1 MENPKDP
8 SADIQRIKEMVD
20 LLNIRSSSEDKL
32 NKQLEQQI
40 EKSKEL
46 FELTQ
51 KNGDEKKNHLE
62 YTLDLIDNENKILET
77 KRLIAEKQLESLEST
92 KEENK
97 EQIEQIKNSL
107 KELDIRK
114 QDLANQKDK
123 TKLSNDYASSI
134 SNAFKSMTGIG
145 GQSKTLLGQMIQMKG
160 QGGSLTEAFAASV
173 KNISQMITVTNILA
187 AAVDGIIGQT
197 KKLFFEM
204 DTAFSNFE
212 KTAGGVDA
220 FKGRIEDL
228 RSSNVEYALSIGD
241 AAQAFSDLK
250 VNFAGFAGV
259 SKDTQNAL
267 AATTAQ
273 MTKLGVSSSE
283 TIKIQ
288 NMLVKGFQMTGQQAG
303 DLQKQ
308 LMATAKAMG
317 LPMQKVVGDFAN
329 ASNALRAQGSNM
341 QKVFLDLQNQS
352 KNLGIEFSKLQKIT
366 EQFDTFEGA
375 ADSAGKLNAI
385 LGGDYLNSLD
395 LLNADEG
402 ERVRLMQEAL
412 QASNKSYEAMS
423 KQEKMAT
430 AQALGLENVTE
441 LQQLMNNSVE
451 QGTIEALNKA
461 QAEKELAQS
470 VQDVTTMQEKLTAIM
485 AQFAIVM
492 IPVLDVVKS
501 LMTEF
506 AEAMKKQESFRN
518 VIFGLIIAFTALFVV
533 LKGAAIIGGIISGFT
548 NFKQTLSG
556 TKKPVEEAG
565 EGISSAI
572 KNVGRAAAISAKGL
586 LALGGA
592 VLLIGGG
599 IALAATGLAQLVMA
613 FSGLGDAA
621 WPAAAAV
628 VGFTLAFALLIV
640 IMVKLAPFA
649 VAAAAGMFAIAGAA
663 LLMSGAIA
671 LASVGLGFI
680 IKAISELV
688 KSITE
693 LFNALSK
700 ADAANI
706 TKSFDALFDSLSLT
720 RIGKLA
726 AFAKAADGV
735 ADSIAGINK
744 NLTEMIAKMAIVSAM
759 NFITGQTK
767 ATTAATPTVNS
778 STSVSPL
785 NISATPSIAA
795 TAASTNTVSAA
806 NASTNSGQ
814 TNLIPVAIYIDS
826 KKVGEILD
834 PRVKQTIQD
843 SLKKIN
849 TRMVPV

>member
-1 MENPKDP
+1 MTDPKDP
-8 SADIQRIKEMVD
+8 KNSSNLNT
-20 LLNIRSSSEDKL
+20 LLENALLDEEKL
-32 NKQLEQQI
+32 NKILKKQI
-40 EKSKEL
+40 EQSERL

-62 YTLDLIDNENKILET
+62 YTEDLIQNEEKILRT
-77 KRLIAEKQLESLEST
+77 RTLILEKQLESLDLT
-92 KEENK
+92 KQENVEK
-97 EQIEQIKNSL
+97 AKGIE
-107 KELDIRK
+107 KELQELNIKK
-114 QDLANQKDK
+114 QQLAVDQGKSKVSKDFA
-123 TKLSNDYASSI
+123 NSI
-134 SNAFKSMTGIG
+134 SNSFQSMTGIG
-145 GQSKTLLGQMIQMKG
+145 AQSNTLLGKMIQMKG
-160 QGGSLTEAFAASV
+160 QGGSFAESFSAAA
-173 KNISQMITVTNILA
+173 KNISLSLTPANLLA

-204 DTAFSNFE
+204 DEAFSQFE

-220 FKGRIEDL
+220 FKGRIEEL

-241 AAQAFSDLK
+241 AAKAYQDLK
-250 VNFAGFAGV
+250 VGFAGFAGV
-259 SKDTQNAL
+259 SEKTQDQL
-267 AATTAQ
+267 AQTTAT
-273 MTKLGVSSSE
+273 MSKLGVSSAE

-317 LPMQKVVGDFAN
+317 LPMQKVVSDFAN
-329 ASNALRAQGSNM
+329 ASNSMRAHGSNM

-402 ERVRLMQEAL
+402 ERIRLMQEAL
-412 QASNKSYEAMS
+412 QASNKSFDAMS

-430 AQALGLENVTE
+430 AQALGLENATE
-441 LQQLMNNSVE
+441 LQQLMNNEVE
-451 QGTIEALNKA
+451 QGTVEALNKA

-470 VQDVTTMQEKLTAIM
+470 VEDVTTMQEKLTAIM

-492 IPVLDVVKS
+492 IPVLDTIKS
-501 LMTEF
+501 ILTQIAQWMNKSEG
-506 AEAMKKQESFRN
+506 FRN
-518 VIFGLIIAFTALFVV
+518 VIFGLIGVFAALFIV
-533 LKGAAIIGGIISGFT
+533 LKGASIIGGIIGGFRNFKETITGAKKPIEDAGSGFA
-548 NFKQTLSG
+548 NA
-556 TKKPVEEAG
+556 VE
-565 EGISSAI
+565 
-572 KNVGRAAAISAKGL
+572 KVGKAAAGSAKGL
-586 LALGGA
+586 LAFGTAILM
-592 VLLIGGG
+592 IGGG
-599 IALAATGLAQLVMA
+599 IALAALGLAQLVMA

-628 VGFTLAFALLIV
+628 VGFTLAFGLMMIGLLAIAPVAAPAVGIMLAVGAAALMMGGGVGL
-640 IMVKLAPFA
+640 
-649 VAAAAGMFAIAGAA
+649 AAAGIGFM
-663 LLMSGAIA
+663 
-671 LASVGLGFI
+671 VG
-680 IKAISELV
+680 KVSELV

-700 ADAANI
+700 ADPANI
-706 TKSFDALFDSLSLT
+706 VKSFDALFDSISVT
-720 RIGKLA
+720 RIGKFA

-735 ADSIAGINK
+735 ADSIAGINN
-744 NLTEMIAKMAIVSAM
+744 NLTEMIAKMSIVSAM
-759 NFITGQTK
+759 NFITGSTTGAAQ
-767 ATTAATPTVNS
+767 ATTPTVKS

-785 NISATPSIAA
+785 NIGATPSVAA
-795 TAASTNTVSAA
+795 TAASANTISSA
-806 NASTNSGQ
+806 NTGTSSGQ
-814 TNLIPVAIYIDS
+814 VNLIPVAIYIDS